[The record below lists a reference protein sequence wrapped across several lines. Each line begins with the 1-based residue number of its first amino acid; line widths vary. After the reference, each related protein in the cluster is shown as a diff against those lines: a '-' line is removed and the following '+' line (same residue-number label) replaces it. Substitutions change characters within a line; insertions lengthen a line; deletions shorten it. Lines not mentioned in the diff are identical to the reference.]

1 MPTILSH
8 LKNRVREIPDKI
20 FLNDGAQTWSFKDFY
35 NDMARFSTFL
45 LTNGIGNGDY
55 VLIHLDRKIEH
66 LIVYAALLNI
76 GAISVHTYPERE
88 DDYIEFALKHT
99 HAKAVVSNKFAGD
112 SNGAKILKFMPCE
125 NLEPTDNED
134 PNEIAYIMFTSGT
147 TSSPKAV
154 ITTQKNVMFV
164 TDTLIKLSGMKE
176 QLEREI
182 ILLPLGSTG
191 GLGHFHACLF
201 LGNYAWL
208 YPGLYANLNASGI
221 DTFLNTL
228 ISEKATGVLL
238 TPGLIGAMLKN
249 HQEKLKQA
257 GKTLRYALAN
267 VMPMKR
273 ETITTLL
280 QLLPHL
286 NFCTYY
292 GSTEASRS
300 IINRCRENPGFE
312 HMSGKPAE
320 GVAVKIVHQNDKN
333 EGELYIK
340 GPNVMARYLHEEES
354 LNDGWFATGDIGSV
368 DNNGFIQ
375 VLGRVKEIINIDGL
389 KIFPHEIE
397 TIVSGCDKIDDC
409 GLCTIETP
417 SSAQE
422 LCLVVVAN
430 TRHKRNPIC
439 NTVLAML
446 KKHFKYDITDLYHY
460 KIPTRLYFET
470 RIPRTDLG
478 KIKRN
483 EMSNMITTHANFIVT
498 KECT

>member
-8 LKNRVREIPDKI
+8 LKNRVQEIPDKI
-20 FLNDGAQTWSFKDFY
+20 FLSDGEQTWSFKDFY
-35 NDMARFSTFL
+35 DDMARFSTFL
-45 LTNGIGNGDY
+45 LHSGISNGDY

-88 DDYIEFALKHT
+88 DAYIEFALKHT
-99 HAKAVVSNKFAGD
+99 EAKAVVSNKFLGN
-112 SNGAKILKFMPCE
+112 SNGAKILKFISCH
-125 NLEPTDNED
+125 NLEPTHNEN

-154 ITTQKNVMFV
+154 VTTQKNVMFV
-164 TDTLIKLSGMKE
+164 TDTLIKLSGMRA
-176 QLEREI
+176 QLEREV

-201 LGNYAWL
+201 LGNYARL
-208 YPGLYANLNASGI
+208 YPGLYATLDAAGI
-221 DTFLNTL
+221 DAFLNTL
-228 ISEKATGVLL
+228 VDEQATGVLL
-238 TPGLIGAMLKN
+238 TPGLITAVLKS
-249 HQEKLKQA
+249 HQEKLKKA
-257 GKTLRYALAN
+257 GSTLRYALAN
-267 VMPMKR
+267 VMPMKK
-273 ETITTLL
+273 ETIETLL
-280 QLLPHL
+280 HLLPHL

-300 IINRCRENPGFE
+300 IVNRCKDNPGLE
-312 HMSGKPAE
+312 HMSGKPAD
-320 GVAVKIVHQNDKN
+320 GVAVKIVHQSDNG

-340 GPNVMARYLHEEES
+340 GPNVMAGYLHEKES
-354 LNDGWFATGDIGSV
+354 LKDGWFATGDIGRV

-375 VLGRVKEIINIDGL
+375 VLGRVKETISMDGL

-397 TIVSGCDKIDDC
+397 TIVSNYDVIDDC
-409 GLCTIETP
+409 GVCTIETI
-417 SSAQE
+417 AAVQE
-422 LCLVVVAN
+422 LCLVIVAN
-430 TRHKRNPIC
+430 AQYRHEIIC
-439 NTVLAML
+439 KMLISTL

-460 KIPTRLYFET
+460 KIPTRIYFENA
-470 RIPRTDLG
+470 IPRTDLG

-483 EMSNMITTHANFIVT
+483 EMSNIITTHKNFILA